1 MLELSTTN
9 LILAF
14 IAAFILGVSKA
25 GLKGVAIVIMTIMA
39 LVFGSKAST
48 GIVMPLL
55 MVGDLFAIIYYRKHV
70 QKKYLFKLMPW
81 MLLGVLIGVFV
92 GKDIPEDIFKKGM
105 AGIIFI
111 SVIIMFWWDYRK
123 STAVPT
129 HFSFGISMGLSA
141 GFATMI
147 GNLAGAF
154 TNLYFL
160 AMRLPKN
167 SFIGTAAWLYFFV
180 NWFKVPFHVF
190 SWETIN
196 LESLKVSLFLIPA
209 EILGLIVGVR
219 IVKLIKDQHY
229 RIFILALTAIG
240 AVFLFFR

>member
-1 MLELSTTN
+1 MFELSTTN
-9 LILAF
+9 FILAF

-25 GLKGVAIVIMTIMA
+25 GLKGIAIVIMTIMA

-55 MVGDLFAIIYYRKHV
+55 LVGDLFAIIYYRKHV
-70 QKKYLFKLMPW
+70 QKKHLLKLIPW

-92 GKDIPEDIFKKGM
+92 GKDIPEDLFKKGM
-105 AGIIFI
+105 AGIILI

-123 STAVPT
+123 SNAVPT

-196 LESLKVSLFLIPA
+196 VESLKISLFLIPA
-209 EILGLIVGVR
+209 EIVGLLIGVR
-219 IVKLIKDQHY
+219 IVKRIRDKHY

-240 AVFLFFR
+240 AIVLFFR

>member
-25 GLKGVAIVIMTIMA
+25 GLKGIAIVIMTIMA

-55 MVGDLFAIIYYRKHV
+55 LVGDLFAIIYYRKHV
-70 QKKYLFKLMPW
+70 QKKHLLKLIPW

-92 GKDIPEDIFKKGM
+92 GKDISENVFKKGM
-105 AGIIFI
+105 AGIILV
-111 SVIIMFWWDYRK
+111 SVILMFWWDYRK

-129 HFSFGISMGLSA
+129 HPVFGISMGLSA

-196 LESLKVSLFLIPA
+196 AESLKISLFLIPA
-209 EILGLIVGVR
+209 EILGLFIGVK
-219 IVKLIKDQHY
+219 IVKLIRDKHY

-240 AVFLFFR
+240 AIVLFFR

>member
-55 MVGDLFAIIYYRKHV
+55 LVGDLFAIIYYRKHV
-70 QKKYLFKLMPW
+70 QKKHLFKLIPW

-92 GKDIPEDIFKKGM
+92 GKDIPEDLFKKGM

-111 SVIIMFWWDYRK
+111 SVVIMFWWDYRK
-123 STAVPT
+123 STTVPT
-129 HFSFGISMGLSA
+129 HPVFGISMGLSA

-196 LESLKVSLFLIPA
+196 IESLKISLFLIPA
-209 EILGLIVGVR
+209 EILGLLIGVK
-219 IVKLIKDQHY
+219 IVKLIRDKHY
-229 RIFILALTAIG
+229 RIFILVLTAIG
-240 AVFLFFR
+240 ALVLFFR

>member
-25 GLKGVAIVIMTIMA
+25 GLKGIAIVIMTIMA

-55 MVGDLFAIIYYRKHV
+55 MIGDLFAIIYYRKHV
-70 QKKYLFKLMPW
+70 QKKHLFKLIPW
-81 MLLGVLIGVFV
+81 MFLGVLIGVFV
-92 GKDIPEDIFKKGM
+92 GKNIPEDIFKKGM
-105 AGIIFI
+105 AAIILI

-123 STAVPT
+123 STVVPT

-196 LESLKVSLFLIPA
+196 IESLKISLFLIPA
-209 EILGLIVGVR
+209 ELLGLVVGVK
-219 IVKLIKDQHY
+219 IVKLIKDKHY
-229 RIFILALTAIG
+229 RIFILALTAVG
-240 AVFLFFR
+240 AIVLFFR